1 MTACPGPDTFE
12 RARAGEQV
20 AWLIRRLGSRALSE
34 ALGPALPVIQAAATD
49 PAPAVQA
56 QGLWALHHISEGQPL
71 TGHSSLFEFLL
82 CVFMHLSPRAC
93 GPGRTE
99 HAEISAGHRPLQHNH
114 VTSLRPHSF

>member
-1 MTACPGPDTFE
+1 M
-12 RARAGEQV
+12 AGEQV

-71 TGHSSLFEFLL
+71 TGHNSLFESLL
-82 CVFMHLSPRAC
+82 YVFMHLSLRPW
-93 GPGRTE
+93 GPKRTE
-99 HAEISAGHRPLQHNH
+99 HAKISAGHQPLQHTH
-114 VTSLRPHSF
+114 V